1 MSAALSRAWNGCRRD
16 LRPNRQGRVPEPPR
30 KPPTVGR
37 GLFPTAEGLGI
48 AIRFEN
54 FSCRSRRFGAGGWKR
69 EQLAGLVKALEAFDG
84 DEAVDGV
91 EQRTQFGGQ
100 VEISLLVP
108 GLWPNLEDDGD
119 HSNTFS
125 LSAPRRFGR
134 SLRCAEKLKP
144 PKRACL
150 ISTEAAAQV
159 TGRRKVRS
167 SLKMKRRSCAK
178 RKLAAPSRSA
188 LSRAR

>member
-1 MSAALSRAWNGCRRD
+1 MAMG
-16 LRPNRQGRVPEPPR
+16 
-30 KPPTVGR
+30 
-37 GLFPTAEGLGI
+37 
-48 AIRFEN
+48 FEI
-54 FSCRSRRFGAGGWKR
+54 SPCVHRRFVAEERKR
-69 EQLAGLVKALEAFDG
+69 EHLAGLVKALEPLDG

-125 LSAPRRFGR
+125 LSATRRFGR

-150 ISTEAAAQV
+150 ISTEAAAQD
-159 TGRRKVRS
+159 TRRRKRRS

-178 RKLAAPSRSA
+178 RKVAAPY
-188 LSRAR
+188 